1 MSICL
6 VPVSFLA
13 YHLCLTYVMQGA
25 YDKAREAIAEVLKN
39 ARTLEDKF
47 VAYMHQLKCDCA
59 EVSELPFFCR
69 CVHQTS

>member
-1 MSICL
+1 
-6 VPVSFLA
+6 
-13 YHLCLTYVMQGA
+13 MQGA